1 MFAAVLTSIYF
12 HSEITRKHHGTRVL
26 IVDWVRQ
33 TNAVVQ
39 HLSTSLQVKEVVYLV
54 RNEAR
59 LKMEVKG
66 WKRDSLLSTSL

>member
-12 HSEITRKHHGTRVL
+12 YSEITREHRGTRVL